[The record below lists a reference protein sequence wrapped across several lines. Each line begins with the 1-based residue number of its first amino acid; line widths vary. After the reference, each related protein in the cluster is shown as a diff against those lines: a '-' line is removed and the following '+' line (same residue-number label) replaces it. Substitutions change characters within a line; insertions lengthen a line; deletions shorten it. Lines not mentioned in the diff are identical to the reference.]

1 MISRKWYK
9 SDHEQWMV
17 ILVEN
22 QMIVGVK
29 GVIIKDGKVLII
41 KRSDQAHFAGGTWE
55 GVGGKIEFGEDL
67 ESALKR
73 EVMEEVGLEIQIEQ
87 ILYATTFQTS
97 PTRQVVII
105 TYLCSCDKYDI
116 ILSNEHSDYL
126 WASYDELKAYL
137 PPFILDEFEKNHVF
151 SHLLA

>member
-1 MISRKWYK
+1 M
-9 SDHEQWMV
+9 M
-17 ILVEN
+17 VEN

-29 GVIIKDGKVLII
+29 GVIIKNGRVLII
-41 KRSDQAHFAGGTWE
+41 KRCNEAHVAGGTWE

-73 EVMEEVGLEIQIEQ
+73 EVMEEVGLEIQIKQ

-105 TYLCSCDKYDI
+105 TYLCTCDNKDI
-116 ILSNEHSDYL
+116 TLSNEHSDYL
-126 WASYDELKAYL
+126 WATYDELKTYL
-137 PPFILDEFEKNHVF
+137 PKGILADFERNNVF
-151 SHLLA
+151 SLLFA